1 MNMPRQI
8 ITTEE
13 IEDLKQQ
20 ILDLFYFER
29 QNQINFKQNI
39 KNDLNEL
46 VQKVEVILDEIE
58 K

>member
-1 MNMPRQI
+1 MPRQI